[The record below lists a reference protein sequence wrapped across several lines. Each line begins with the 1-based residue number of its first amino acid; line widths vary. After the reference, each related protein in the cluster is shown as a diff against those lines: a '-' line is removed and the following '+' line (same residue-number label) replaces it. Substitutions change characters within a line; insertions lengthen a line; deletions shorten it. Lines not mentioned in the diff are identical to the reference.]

1 MAIFKLLHDLYRF
14 PGFVPLA
21 QVRGLF
27 GDPHAVVIT
36 LRAPPKKTACGVCG
50 QEYYSHYDKRTRRVR
65 DLSCGDKRVYLT
77 FRLRRVQ
84 CSRCG
89 GVKNEGLDW
98 LADNPLYTKR
108 FAFFVGRLSPD
119 AHQGGGRGTLPRLAR
134 RQGVGQ
140 AVHGQSFAGSAPQP
154 PGLLASMKSPSPG
167 GTSTASS
174 SATWSV
180 VVPSGLAA
188 WTVPRP
194 AWTSS
199 LPGWAQKNAAK
210 SAWRSWTCGR
220 RSVTPPSRR
229 ETLPRPRSC
238 TTSSTS

>member
-36 LRAPPKKTACGVCG
+36 LRRRRKKTRCGVCD

-108 FAFFVGRLSPD
+108 FAFFVGRRCRQTPIKEVAEELFLD
-119 AHQGGGRGTLPRLAR
+119 WHAVKELDKQYMAQLRRVGTPRPGHRHRRNRR
-134 RQGVGQ
+134 RQGAPVPHRRQRPGAWSSHLVWRRGPFRGQ
-140 AVHGQSFAGSAPQP
+140 PGRVLCLAGPRKMRQNPRGGHGHVAG
-154 PGLLASMKSPSPG
+154 
-167 GTSTASS
+167 
-174 SATWSV
+174 
-180 VVPSGLAA
+180 VP
-188 WTVPRP
+188 
-194 AWTSS
+194 
-199 LPGWAQKNAAK
+199 
-210 SAWRSWTCGR
+210 
-220 RSVTPPSRR
+220 
-229 ETLPRPRSC
+229 
-238 TTSSTS
+238 